1 MPFAAYMRGNRDYR
15 PIIITSEVS
24 EKEEDKYNEHIYET
38 ETDSQT
44 QRINLYSPKQGQGG
58 KDWEFEISR

>member
-1 MPFAAYMRGNRDYR
+1 MPFAAYMNGNRDYH

-24 EKEEDKYNEHIYET
+24 EKEKDKYNEHIYET
-38 ETDSQT
+38 ETYSQT
-44 QRINLYSPKQGQGG
+44 ERINLCFPKQGQGG